1 MKIVK
6 LISLSLMTIL
16 AFSALGT
23 QAKEKPI
30 VIYDAIIVPGYPFH
44 PNGKLNVIYKM
55 RLHWAYE
62 LYTSGVAKN
71 IITSGGA
78 VHSPYVES
86 QIFALYLEEM
96 GVNPEHLIIEV
107 RAEHS
112 LENVFYSL
120 ELAKELGFEKV
131 AVATD
136 LFQSGM
142 IQLLGRKHNIKV
154 DYLPANI
161 GFIISKRWNSFTGSI
176 DYCLAYV
183 DEFTPLN
190 ERKSKKERLEGT
202 RGYTWVEEQGASGRV
217 SCVSSEVVEL

>member
-1 MKIVK
+1 MKFAKTIIL
-6 LISLSLMTIL
+6 LILSFTLIFC
-16 AFSALGT
+16 ADVS
-23 QAKEKPI
+23 AKEKEMQ
-30 VIYDAIIVPGYPFH
+30 VYDAIIVPGYPYN
-44 PNGKLNVIYKM
+44 PNGKMNAIYKM

-62 LYTSGVAKN
+62 LYTKGIAKN

-86 QIFALYLEEM
+86 QIFGLYLEKM
-96 GVNPEHLIIEV
+96 GVNPDHLIIED

-120 ELAKELGFEKV
+120 ELANELGFEKV

-142 IQLLGRKHNIKV
+142 IQFLGRKHNLKV

-161 GFIISKRWNSFTGSI
+161 GFVISKRWNSFQGTI

-183 DEFTPLN
+183 DEFTPLK
-190 ERKSKKERLEGT
+190 ERESKKERMEGT
-202 RGYTWVEEQGASGRV
+202 RGNRWVEENSLTLNQ
-217 SCVSSEVVEL
+217 